1 VTAGRNAG
9 PAASRDAVPFLTNHE
24 GGCYT
29 IPAGSEPALVI
40 NPAANTAALLR
51 AIGAR
56 ADRLRRELMA
66 WTIVP
71 EGDATVADVASLLE
85 PLAQE
90 VDLLAQEAL
99 ARIHRDGRPS

>member
-1 VTAGRNAG
+1 MTAGRNAG
-9 PAASRDAVPFLTNHE
+9 PAASRDAVPFLTDHE
-24 GGCYT
+24 GGCHT
-29 IPAGSEPALVI
+29 LPDGSPPALVI

-51 AIGAR
+51 AIGSR
-56 ADRLRRELMA
+56 ADRLQREMMC

-85 PLAQE
+85 PIAQE
-90 VDLLAQEAL
+90 IDLLAQEAL